1 MKTIMRGLFSRLR
14 RKSGRNGRDLADAA
28 PFKARYTRF
37 KTLLE
42 SNSELLQIIAD
53 MEVKLRGEEAFGMT
67 WVRSRASRAAF
78 HSARMASAFDEL
90 AQGRHPATL
99 PVAERLGWEIQAMAD
114 VRRPRRQGPPVLP
127 HAQVRRDMVDL
138 VGGKNAGLG
147 EMIRAGMPVPP
158 GFAVTTAAF
167 DAFMEADGLEDQ
179 VRGLLVELDDP
190 ADAEAAARVSKRIQA
205 LILAAPLPLDLETT
219 LEAAYDD
226 ICRAAG
232 GETPVA
238 LRSSAMGEDGL
249 LSFAGQYLSV
259 LGVSRRRLGH
269 SYKLILASLFT
280 PRAISYR
287 LHKGVPLDD
296 VAMAVACLA
305 MVDSVS
311 SGVMYSR
318 HPFDPADDRVLVN
331 AVWGLGPYAVDG
343 RLEPDTYRLDKTDP
357 PRLAEARPGRKDRML
372 VHAGDGLL
380 EDRAVATDLQETLC
394 LDQAAAVSLANFA
407 MTLEKHFRGPQDME
421 WARDAQGRLFMLQSR
436 PLRVGAGAA
445 GAGKPPIPA
454 GAALLLEGGDTACP
468 GVGRGTVMLV
478 RSDEDVADFPQ
489 GGVLVAEHSS
499 PRYVAALPRASAVV
513 TEAGSVTGHMAS
525 LTREFNVPAIMGAR
539 GAMDRLAGAGEVT
552 VDALS
557 GRVYAGRVPEL
568 EGLVKGREAFMQGT
582 PVHERLSRLAA
593 LVVPL
598 NLTDPASSQFRA
610 SACRTVHDLMRLI
623 HERSYGEM
631 FRISDMATQAAGMA
645 RKLKAPIPLDLH
657 VIDLGGGLAQG
668 VGPVT
673 PEGVLSAP
681 LTALLAGMLHDDLRS
696 LEPRPVHLKGFM
708 SVVSQQMMGP
718 PPSAD
723 RFGDRSYAIVS
734 DTYLNFSSR
743 VGYHYSVLDAYV
755 GTVVNENY
763 ISFEF
768 KGGAADETR
777 RGRRARAI
785 ALILGRMDFSVEAT
799 GDRVVARYQKYE
811 ASEVLDR
818 LDQLGR
824 LLVFTRQM
832 DMLMTDEA
840 SVEATARCFLVGN
853 YGYCPVGAA
862 DGGGD

>member
-1 MKTIMRGLFSRLR
+1 MKTSLFSKLF
-14 RKSGRNGRDLADAA
+14 RKNRGQGRERADSA
-28 PFKARYTRF
+28 PFKARYARF
-37 KTLLE
+37 KALLE

-53 MEVKLRGEEAFGMT
+53 MEVKLRGEEAFGMS
-67 WVRSRASRAAF
+67 WIRSRASRAAF
-78 HSARMASAFDEL
+78 HCVRMASAFDEL
-90 AQGRHPATL
+90 AQGRHPATR
-99 PVAERLGWEIQAMAD
+99 PAAESLGLEIQAMAD
-114 VRRPRRQGPPVLP
+114 IRRPRRQGPPVLP
-127 HAQVRRDMVDL
+127 HAEVNRDMVDL

-147 EMIRAGMPVPP
+147 EMVRAGMPVPP

-167 DAFMEADGLEDQ
+167 DAFMEAGELEEQ
-179 VRGLLVELDDP
+179 VRGLLVDLDDP
-190 ADAEAAARVSKRIQA
+190 ADAEAAARVAERIQA
-205 LILAAPLPLDLETT
+205 RILAAHLPRELEQA
-219 LEAAYDD
+219 LENGYDD
-226 ICRAAG
+226 ICAAAG

-238 LRSSAMGEDGL
+238 LRSSAIGEDGL

-305 MVDSVS
+305 MVDSKS

-343 RLEPDTYRLDKTDP
+343 KVEPDTYHLDKTDP
-357 PRLAEARPGRKDRML
+357 PRLAEARPGHKDRML
-372 VHAGDGLL
+372 AHAGDGLL
-380 EDRAVATDLQETLC
+380 EDRPVDVSLQDTLC
-394 LDQAAAVSLANFA
+394 LDSKTAEALAEFAVR
-407 MTLEKHFRGPQDME
+407 LEKHFRGPQDME
-421 WARDAQGRLFMLQSR
+421 WAMDGRGRLFMLQSR
-436 PLRVGAGAA
+436 PLRVGVGAA
-445 GAGKPPIPA
+445 GGKKPPVPA
-454 GAALLLEGGDTACP
+454 GATVLLEGGAPACP
-468 GVGRGTVMLV
+468 GVGCGPVAHV

-489 GGVLVAEHSS
+489 DGVLVAEHSS
-499 PRYVAALPRASAVV
+499 PRYVAALPKASAVV

-525 LTREFNVPAIMGAR
+525 LAREFNVPSIMGAR
-539 GAMDRLAGAGEVT
+539 GAMDALEPGREVT

-568 EGLVKGREAFMQGT
+568 AGLVKGREAFMQGT
-582 PVHERLSRLAA
+582 PVHDCLTRLAQ
-593 LVVPL
+593 LVAPL
-598 NLTDPASSQFRA
+598 NLTDPSSPDFRV

-645 RKLKAPIPLDLH
+645 RKLKAPVPIDLH
-657 VIDLGGGLAQG
+657 VIDLGGGLVQSD
-668 VGPVT
+668 GPVT
-673 PEGVLSAP
+673 PVEVLCVP
-681 LTALLAGMLHDDLRS
+681 FKALLNGMLFDDLQS
-696 LEPRPVHLKGFM
+696 LEPRPVHLKGFL
-708 SVVSQQMMGP
+708 SVMSQQMMGP
-718 PPSAD
+718 PPDSD
-723 RFGDRSYAIVS
+723 RFGERSYAIVS
-734 DTYLNFSSR
+734 DTYCNFSSR

-785 ALILGRMDFSVEAT
+785 ALILERMDFAVEAT

-811 ASEVLDR
+811 ADEVLER

-832 DMLMTDEA
+832 DMLMADEA
-840 SVEATARCFLVGN
+840 SVEATARCFLDGN
-853 YGYCPVGAA
+853 YAYCPGQGR
-862 DGGGD
+862 DGGD